1 MHAPQNLR
9 YTKSH
14 EWVDAKDDG
23 TASIGLTDYAQAS
36 LGDLVFVNLPE
47 VDSSLQA
54 GDVLCD
60 VESVKAVSDVYM
72 PVSGAI
78 AEVNEELDAA
88 PERINESPYEAWIC
102 VVKDVDG
109 LSELM
114 SAADYEAYV
123 ATLDE

>member
-1 MHAPQNLR
+1 MNAPQNLR

-14 EWVDAKDDG
+14 EWVEPKADG
-23 TASIGLTDYAQAS
+23 TAAIGLTDYAQAS

-47 VDSSLQA
+47 VDSTLAA

-72 PVSGAI
+72 PVSGTI
-78 AEVNEELDAA
+78 ASVNEELDAA
-88 PERINESPYEAWIC
+88 PECINESPYEAWIC
-102 VVKDVDG
+102 VAKDVDG
-109 LSELM
+109 LSGLM
-114 SAADYEAYV
+114 SAAEYEAYV